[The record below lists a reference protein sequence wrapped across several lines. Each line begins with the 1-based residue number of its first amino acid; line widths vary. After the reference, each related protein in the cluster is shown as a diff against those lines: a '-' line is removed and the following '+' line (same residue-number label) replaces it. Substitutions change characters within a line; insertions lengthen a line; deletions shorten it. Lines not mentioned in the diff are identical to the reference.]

1 MWTIVLISIGILF
14 LSFLLLGYISPYF
27 KDNTDTFTIQGE
39 KIIEVPVEKII
50 EKEIIK
56 EVEVPV
62 EKIIIKE
69 VPIEVIKEVPV
80 EKIVEIIKEVKVPV
94 EKIVKVEE
102 NNWKNI
108 GLELY
113 NTTDLDLFLELLESL
128 KGKEVLLVTDASYV
142 VGADFK
148 DHKSYKGTLNN
159 FEILEGRFPYQPIVK
174 FNINV
179 SSFIGTP
186 VNLSWIYDKYKLEPD
201 FSSTELVQN
210 FLKTGVPQNE
220 LFLIKN

>member
-39 KIIEVPVEKII
+39 KIIEVPVERII
-50 EKEIIK
+50 EKEVIK
-56 EVEVPV
+56 EVPV

-69 VPIEVIKEVPV
+69 IPVEVIKEVPV
-80 EKIVEIIKEVKVPV
+80 EKIVEIIKEVPI

-102 NNWKNI
+102 SDWKNV

-142 VGADFK
+142 VDADFK

-159 FEILEGRFPYQPIVK
+159 FEVLEGRFPHQPIVK

-186 VNLSWIYDKYKLEPD
+186 VNLSWIYDKYKLELD

-220 LFLIKN
+220 LFLVKN

>member
-1 MWTIVLISIGILF
+1 MWTVVLISISILF

-27 KDNTDTFTIQGE
+27 KDNTDIFTIQGE
-39 KIIEVPVEKII
+39 KIIEVPVERII

-62 EKIIIKE
+62 EKII
-69 VPIEVIKEVPV
+69 IKEVPV

-102 NNWKNI
+102 SDWKNI

-159 FEILEGRFPYQPIVK
+159 FEILEGRFPHQPIVK

-210 FLKTGVPQNE
+210 FLETGVPQNE

>member
-1 MWTIVLISIGILF
+1 MWTIVLISISILF

-27 KDNTDTFTIQGE
+27 KDNTDIFTIQGE
-39 KIIEVPVEKII
+39 KIIEVPVERII

-62 EKIIIKE
+62 EKII
-69 VPIEVIKEVPV
+69 IKEVPV

-102 NNWKNI
+102 SDWKNI

-159 FEILEGRFPYQPIVK
+159 FEILEGRFPHQPIVK

-210 FLKTGVPQNE
+210 FLETGVPQNE